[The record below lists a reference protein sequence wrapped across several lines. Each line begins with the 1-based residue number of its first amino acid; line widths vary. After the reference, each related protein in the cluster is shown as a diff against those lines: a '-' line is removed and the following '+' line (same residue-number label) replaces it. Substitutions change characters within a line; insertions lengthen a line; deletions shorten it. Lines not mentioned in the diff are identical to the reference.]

1 MKYIILALAVA
12 VLVGVSLWCPTCREW
27 FKPEPVATSTPVS
40 KLPAGLPNSE
50 MITDIS
56 VTAGAT
62 IASPLTITGK
72 ARGPWYFEASFP
84 ITIVDANGQTVV
96 QSHAEAQGEWMT
108 ENWVPFTAVIN
119 FTSPGAGTAGK
130 VILHKDNPS
139 GLPENDAQVEIPI
152 IFQ

>member
-1 MKYIILALAVA
+1 MKYIILALAIA

-27 FKPEPVATSTPVS
+27 FKQEPVATSTPVS

-56 VTAGAT
+56 VTPGST
-62 IASPLTITGK
+62 ISSPITITGK

-84 ITIVDANGQTVV
+84 ISIVDEAGQTVV
-96 QSHAEAQGEWMT
+96 DSYATAQGEWMT
-108 ENWVPFTAVIN
+108 ENWVPFTSTITFV
-119 FTSPGAGTAGK
+119 SPGAGKKGTL
-130 VILHKDNPS
+130 ILKRDNPS

-152 IFQ
+152 IF